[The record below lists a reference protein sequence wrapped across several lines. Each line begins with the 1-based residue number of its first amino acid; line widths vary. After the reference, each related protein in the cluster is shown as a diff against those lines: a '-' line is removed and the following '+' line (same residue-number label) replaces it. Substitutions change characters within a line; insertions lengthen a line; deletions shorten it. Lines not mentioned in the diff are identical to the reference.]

1 MWIALS
7 LIAGLIIG
15 FIVGIECTVE
25 GIRLFKKT
33 EEGKGGV
40 LIDKVT
46 IRKRILEA
54 IQKSGLAEYMRVNGL
69 FLDGYDLG
77 LTDRICEIVLEEGE
91 EVKNQKNV

>member
-1 MWIALS
+1 MAK
-7 LIAGLIIG
+7 
-15 FIVGIECTVE
+15 E
-25 GIRLFKKT
+25 K
-33 EEGKGGV
+33 
-40 LIDKVT
+40 

-77 LTDRICEIVLEEGE
+77 LTDRICEIIFEEGE